1 MLRRTAWRRPAL
13 PDRLYRTL
21 NTAQTSLRLGFAG
34 TPQFSVAALDA
45 LMRSRHRVV
54 AAFTQPDR
62 PAGRGQ
68 TLHLSPVKQRAVKM
82 GLDVLQPASFKTPA
96 AAAALKCLEL
106 DALVVVAYGLI
117 LPAAVLALPKLGCF
131 NIHASLLPRWRGA
144 APIQRALLAGDTV
157 TGVTIMRM
165 DAGLDT
171 GPVLAAREVRIGER
185 ETAGSLHDRL
195 APLGGELLVET
206 LDAIAAGRAYEQ
218 AQAQVGITYAEK
230 VTKAEALID
239 WREAAT
245 TILRRVRAF
254 NPWPIAETRMNGV
267 QVRVWDAELI
277 PDAAAVSRSDAD
289 DAAPPPGSVVAASN
303 AGIDVACGRGALRLL
318 RLQLAGRKPLAV
330 PEFLRSQRVALSSFA
345 SP

>member
-1 MLRRTAWRRPAL
+1 
-13 PDRLYRTL
+13 
-21 NTAQTSLRLGFAG
+21 LRLGFAG

-45 LMRSRHRVV
+45 LLRSRHHVV

-68 TLHLSPVKQRAVKM
+68 TLHLSEVKRRALVAK
-82 GLDVLQPASFKTPA
+82 LQLLQPASFKTPD
-96 AAAALKCLEL
+96 AAAALDRLQL

-144 APIQRALLAGDTV
+144 APIQRALLAGDAT

-165 DAGLDT
+165 DPGLDT
-171 GPVLAAREVRIGER
+171 GPILAAREVQIGER

-206 LDAIAAGRAYEQ
+206 LDAIAAGDAREQ
-218 AQAQVGITYAEK
+218 AQSQFGITYAEK
-230 VTKAEALID
+230 ITKSEALID
-239 WREAAT
+239 WREPAAD
-245 TILRRVRAF
+245 ILRQVRAF
-254 NPWPIAETRMNGV
+254 NPWPIAETRMNGA
-267 QVRVWDAELI
+267 QLRVWDAELV
-277 PDAAAVSRSDAD
+277 PGMAAAPPS
-289 DAAPPPGSVVAASN
+289 AAASPPGSVVAASS
-303 AGIDVACGRGALRLL
+303 AGIDVMCGRGALRLL

-330 PEFLRSQRVALSSFA
+330 PEFLKSQRAALSSFA